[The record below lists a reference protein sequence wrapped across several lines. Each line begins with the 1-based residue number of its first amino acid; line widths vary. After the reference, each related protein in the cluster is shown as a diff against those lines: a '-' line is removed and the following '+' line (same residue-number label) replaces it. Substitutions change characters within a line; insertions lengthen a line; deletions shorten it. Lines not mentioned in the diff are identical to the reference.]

1 MNYPRSESPQ
11 DLAGRIRNDLKEA
24 SDIEQVLDRHLPAV
38 MPVAP
43 SGYLGRVDAISIQGI
58 RSFGPRQVLSPSPR
72 LTIVYAGNGVGKTSF
87 VDALE
92 LHAVGA
98 TTRAQAHGGAAGEV
112 RDTDHI
118 PHLDS
123 DGVAQSWT
131 PRVEVQWV
139 DSENVRHSSVWS
151 GTFGTPASGA
161 PVIELIAR
169 RRLRE
174 AVQAPRA
181 ERIERLAPSLG
192 LGQAVNQLTAIANVL
207 SDQAKKRAEQD
218 RIPAA
223 VLASIDNSGPLDAR
237 ALVTWADKVL
247 GQRGGELP
255 PVSATLAGWQRLERD
270 VSDHVRGRPGAGAPE
285 RYGLIRLLRGFLAV
299 AEVGA
304 QCPACLAGKVT
315 PNRLAE
321 VEQQIA
327 GSEALDLFDSSSEE
341 LAREIA
347 RLRGATTRLY
357 GQWRA
362 DYKQVDDAD
371 LAALRRLE
379 RSWLVKVEQ
388 LESVM
393 GQVVPTDVAG
403 MHLVVQKLSELD
415 DVRSAVAAL
424 PSHNQGDGMDDCDDD
439 IIAAAK
445 QAKENPHG
453 LLRSIRE
460 QPARQRMVEMMMAA
474 VDALYRRRTPMVESA
489 LGELAGAINDWMV
502 RLAPEGTGRLELR
515 VLPLRGRARPVLE
528 IHTEA
533 GVNALGRLSDSQI
546 DMLGLAAH
554 LARIDR
560 DSPRAMVVI
569 DDPSDML
576 DKHAT
581 ERLASQGIKHLL
593 TDRQVVVLTHD
604 DQLVRSLWA
613 HHRSEFPLIHQE
625 KLETIREGEDSF
637 AQFEPRRARASLT
650 EANNLIHDAEV
661 GLRRHDVGVRARLGV
676 YTRRAVELFAK
687 EVGVILGPA
696 GVSRTDDPFVENL
709 DLHRISQK
717 ILPLLEQIETEF
729 RRCGAPAHC
738 ADVSEVVATRH
749 ILGCEGVKQLNPG
762 AHSDVVLP
770 EVSTC
775 KEVLRGLGTLIRL
788 LDGGNGTW
796 PRDSEM
802 ARIAAGCACADR
814 ES

>member
-1 MNYPRSESPQ
+1 MSYPRSVSIQ
-11 DLAGRIRNDLKEA
+11 DLAERIRNDLKEE

-38 MPVAP
+38 MPEVP

-58 RSFGPRQVLSPSPR
+58 RSFGPRQVLNPSPR

-92 LHAVGA
+92 LHALGA

-123 DGVAQSWT
+123 DGVAQNWT

-139 DSENVRHSSVWS
+139 DPENVRHSSVWS
-151 GTFGTPASGA
+151 GTFGTPATGA

-192 LGQAVNQLTAIANVL
+192 LGQAVNQLTMIANYL
-207 SDQAKKRAEQD
+207 SDRAKKRAEQN

-223 VLASIDNSGPLDAR
+223 VLASIDNSGPLDTR

-255 PVSATLAGWQRLERD
+255 PASITLAGWQKLARD
-270 VSDHVRGRPGAGAPE
+270 VSDHVRGRPRVGTPE
-285 RYGLIRLLRGFLAV
+285 RYDLIRLLRGFLAV
-299 AEVGA
+299 AEVGT

-327 GSEALDLFDSSSEE
+327 GSEALELFASSSDG

-357 GQWRA
+357 GQWQV

-371 LAALRRLE
+371 LTELRGLE

-388 LESVM
+388 LESAM
-393 GQVVPTDVAG
+393 GQAVPTDVAG
-403 MHLVVQKLSELD
+403 IDLVVQKLSELD

-424 PSHNQGDGMDDCDDD
+424 LSRNHGDGMDDCDG
-439 IIAAAK
+439 IVAAAK
-445 QAKENPHG
+445 LAKENPHG

-460 QPARQRMVEMMMAA
+460 QPARHRMVEMMMAA

-515 VLPLRGRARPVLE
+515 VSPLRGRARPVVE

-581 ERLASQGIKHLL
+581 ERLASRGIKHLL

-637 AQFEPRRARASLT
+637 AQFEPRRASASLT
-650 EANNLIHDAEV
+650 EANNLIRDAEV

-687 EVGVILGPA
+687 EVGVVLGPA
-696 GVSRTDDPFVENL
+696 GVGRTDDPFVENL

-717 ILPLLEQIETEF
+717 ILPLLEQVETEF
-729 RRCGAPAHC
+729 RRCGRPAHR
-738 ADVSEVVATRH
+738 ADASTVAATRH

-775 KEVLRGLGTLIRL
+775 KEVLHGLGKLIPL

-796 PRDSEM
+796 PRDSAM
-802 ARIAAGCACADR
+802 ARIATGCACADR